1 MLLGLW
7 LGATGENSGESK
19 SYKGKTHVRDSCEA
33 RAGTGIASRWG
44 MPARAIDSATLSFG
58 LVAIPVKIYTTSEP
72 SHEVHFNLIHEGCGE
87 RLKQRYVCP
96 KHGEVERA
104 DMAKGFELTKGN
116 YVELEKE
123 ELKALEAVAS
133 DEVALTEFV
142 PESEVDPI
150 FVDRSYY
157 LGPGKGGER
166 AYRLF
171 RDALA
176 DAELIGIATYAAR
189 GKQYIVSIRPYEDG
203 LLMHQLRYPD
213 EVKAWS
219 EVPMG
224 KLPAPPAG
232 ELALAQRVIDQLRH
246 SKFDPSQYTD
256 EVKARVRKLIAQKA
270 KGGEIIAPEQ
280 EKPAPVTDLMAALK
294 ASLGASDEKETKR
307 GHRAKRAPAKKRAHT
322 TRAPRKHASPA
333 RARSTKTVRRHAAA
347 KTARK

>member
-1 MLLGLW
+1 
-7 LGATGENSGESK
+7 
-19 SYKGKTHVRDSCEA
+19 
-33 RAGTGIASRWG
+33 

-58 LVAIPVKIYTTSEP
+58 LVAIPVKVYTTSEP

-123 ELKALEAVAS
+123 ELKALEAVAT
-133 DEVALTEFV
+133 DEVALAEFV

-150 FVDRSYY
+150 YVDRSYY

-213 EVKAWS
+213 EVKPWS

-224 KLPAPPAG
+224 KLPAPPAS

-246 SKFDPSQYTD
+246 SKFDPSQYKD

-270 KGGEIIAPEQ
+270 KGGEIIAPEA

-294 ASLGASDEKETKR
+294 ASLGASDDKPSKR
-307 GHRAKRAPAKKRAHT
+307 GHRTKRAPAKRAHT
-322 TRAPRKHASPA
+322 TRAPRKQASSGRAHTA
-333 RARSTKTVRRHAAA
+333 RKTVKRATAA

>member
-1 MLLGLW
+1 
-7 LGATGENSGESK
+7 
-19 SYKGKTHVRDSCEA
+19 
-33 RAGTGIASRWG
+33 

-58 LVAIPVKIYTTSEP
+58 LVAIPVKVYTTSEP

-96 KHGEVERA
+96 KHGEVERSE
-104 DMAKGFELTKGN
+104 MAKGFQLTKGN
-116 YVELEKE
+116 FVELEKD
-123 ELKALEAVAS
+123 ELKALEAVAT
-133 DEVALTEFV
+133 DEVSLAEFV
-142 PESEVDPI
+142 PASEVDPI
-150 FVDRSYY
+150 YVDRSYY

-176 DAELIGIATYAAR
+176 DSELVGIATYAAR
-189 GKQYIVSIRPYEDG
+189 GKQYIVSLRPYEDG

-213 EVKAWS
+213 EVKPWS

-224 KLPAPPAG
+224 KLPAPPAS

-256 EVKARVRKLIAQKA
+256 EVKARVRKLIAKKA
-270 KGGEIIAPEQ
+270 KGGEILAPEVD
-280 EKPAPVTDLMAALK
+280 KPAAITDLMAALK
-294 ASLGASDEKETKR
+294 ASLGAGDDKPTKR
-307 GHRAKRAPAKKRAHT
+307 AHRPTRAPTKRAHT
-322 TRAPRKHASPA
+322 TRAPRKKATSG
-333 RARSTKTVRRHAAA
+333 RTSSRKTVRRPTAAA

>member
-1 MLLGLW
+1 
-7 LGATGENSGESK
+7 
-19 SYKGKTHVRDSCEA
+19 
-33 RAGTGIASRWG
+33 

-58 LVAIPVKIYTTSEP
+58 LVAIPVKVYTTSEP

-96 KHGEVERA
+96 KHGEVERSE
-104 DMAKGFELTKGN
+104 MAKGFQLTKGN
-116 YVELEKE
+116 FVELEKD
-123 ELKALEAVAS
+123 ELKALEAVAT
-133 DEVALTEFV
+133 DEVALAEFV
-142 PESEVDPI
+142 PASEVDPI
-150 FVDRSYY
+150 YVDRSYY

-176 DAELIGIATYAAR
+176 DSELVGIATYAAR
-189 GKQYIVSIRPYEDG
+189 GKQYIVSLRPYEDG

-213 EVKAWS
+213 EVKPWS

-224 KLPAPPAG
+224 KLPAPPAS

-256 EVKARVRKLIAQKA
+256 EVKARVRKLIAKKA
-270 KGGEIIAPEQ
+270 KGGEILAPEVD
-280 EKPAPVTDLMAALK
+280 KPAAITDLMAALK
-294 ASLGASDEKETKR
+294 ASLGASDDKPTKR
-307 GHRAKRAPAKKRAHT
+307 AHRPVRAPVKRAHT
-322 TRAPRKHASPA
+322 TRAPRKKTAAAGRTS
-333 RARSTKTVRRHAAA
+333 RKTVRRPAAAA

>member
-1 MLLGLW
+1 
-7 LGATGENSGESK
+7 
-19 SYKGKTHVRDSCEA
+19 
-33 RAGTGIASRWG
+33 
-44 MPARAIDSATLSFG
+44 MPARALDSATLSFG
-58 LVAIPVKIYTTSEP
+58 LVAIPVKVYTTAEP

-87 RLKQRYVCP
+87 RLKQHYVCP

-104 DMAKGFELTKGN
+104 EMAKGFELTKGN
-116 YVELEKE
+116 YVELDKA

-142 PESEVDPI
+142 PASEVDPI
-150 FVDRSYY
+150 YVDRSYY

-176 DAELIGIATYAAR
+176 DSELVGIATYAAR

-213 EVKAWS
+213 EVKPWS
-219 EVPMG
+219 AVRDEIG
-224 KLPAPPAG
+224 ELPAPPAR

-246 SKFDPSQYTD
+246 AKFDPSQYTD
-256 EVKARVRKLIAQKA
+256 EVKARVRKLIAKKA
-270 KGGEIIAPEQ
+270 KGGEIIAPEA
-280 EKPAPVTDLMAALK
+280 EKPAPITDLMAALE
-294 ASLGASDEKETKR
+294 ASLGAGEENKPTR
-307 GHRAKRAPAKKRAHT
+307 GHRSKRAPAKRAHT
-322 TRAPRKHASPA
+322 TRAPRKAA
-333 RARSTKTVRRHAAA
+333 TVRDRTQRKTVKRATAA

>member
-1 MLLGLW
+1 
-7 LGATGENSGESK
+7 
-19 SYKGKTHVRDSCEA
+19 
-33 RAGTGIASRWG
+33 

-58 LVAIPVKIYTTSEP
+58 LVAIPVKVYTTAEP

-104 DMAKGFELTKGN
+104 DMAKGFELTKGT

-123 ELKALEAVAS
+123 ELDALAAVAT

-142 PESEVDPI
+142 PETEVDPI
-150 FVDRSYY
+150 YVDRSYY
-157 LGPGKGGER
+157 LAPAKGGER

-176 DAELIGIATYAAR
+176 DSELVGIATYAAR
-189 GKQYIVSIRPYEDG
+189 GKQYIVSLRPYEDG

-213 EVKAWS
+213 EVKPWS
-219 EVPMG
+219 EIPMG
-224 KLPAPPAG
+224 KLPAPPPS

-246 SKFDPSQYTD
+246 SKFDPTQYTD
-256 EVKARVRKLIAQKA
+256 EVKARVRTLIAKKA
-270 KGGEIIAPEQ
+270 KGGEIVAPEAD
-280 EKPAPVTDLMAALK
+280 KPAPITDLMAALK
-294 ASLGASDEKETKR
+294 ASLGAGDEPER
-307 GHRAKRAPAKKRAHT
+307 SHRTKRAPTKRAHT
-322 TRAPRKHASPA
+322 TRAPRKAAAAP
-333 RARSTKTVRRHAAA
+333 RARTHRKTVKRATAA

>member
-1 MLLGLW
+1 
-7 LGATGENSGESK
+7 
-19 SYKGKTHVRDSCEA
+19 
-33 RAGTGIASRWG
+33 

-58 LVAIPVKIYTTSEP
+58 LVAIPVKVYTTSEP

-96 KHGEVERA
+96 KHGEVERSE
-104 DMAKGFELTKGN
+104 MAKGFQLTKGN
-116 YVELEKE
+116 FVELEKD
-123 ELKALEAVAS
+123 ELKALEAVAT
-133 DEVALTEFV
+133 DEVALAEFV
-142 PESEVDPI
+142 PASEVDPI
-150 FVDRSYY
+150 YVDRSYY

-176 DAELIGIATYAAR
+176 DSELVGIATYAAR
-189 GKQYIVSIRPYEDG
+189 GKQYIVSLRPYEDG

-213 EVKAWS
+213 EVKPWS

-224 KLPAPPAG
+224 KLPAPPAS

-256 EVKARVRKLIAQKA
+256 EVKTRVRKLIAKKA
-270 KGGEIIAPEQ
+270 KGGEILAPEV
-280 EKPAPVTDLMAALK
+280 EKPAAITDLMAALK
-294 ASLGASDEKETKR
+294 ASLGASDDKPTKR
-307 GHRAKRAPAKKRAHT
+307 AHRPERAPVKRAHT
-322 TRAPRKHASPA
+322 TRAPRKKTAAAGRTS
-333 RARSTKTVRRHAAA
+333 RKTVRRPAAAA